1 MALAAG
7 VAVVGQ
13 SDVWFPVLSEP
24 SIPGPRGPAAVMYAV
39 LALTLVARRR
49 APLTSFCVLAGV
61 ILAWTLANGATEG
74 AGSLLPALISVYS
87 VARYGSRRA
96 SWVVAVV
103 MTVVVV
109 VRELNNPDTATWQD
123 LANALAWDL
132 TLVAAW
138 LLGAYLRTRR
148 LYIAELKEQVD
159 RAERE
164 RAVRELRAAERAA
177 TQERTRIAHEL
188 HDVVA
193 HGVSMMVLQANAAEV
208 TIESDPRGAAERMRT
223 VDRAGREALV
233 ELRRLLGLLRPDE
246 TAGLAPPPGLDA
258 LPALVES
265 VARTGMN
272 VRLSIHGE
280 PARMQPGLDQTAY
293 RLVQEALTN
302 VLKYSDGSSVS
313 VEVSFG
319 ADTLDV
325 VVHDDGSGDTQGPD
339 AGEPPGSGF
348 GLTGMR
354 SRVELYGGSL
364 LTGPAASGGF
374 RVHARFPHEV
384 GA

>member
-1 MALAAG
+1 
-7 VAVVGQ
+7 
-13 SDVWFPVLSEP
+13 
-24 SIPGPRGPAAVMYAV
+24 
-39 LALTLVARRR
+39 
-49 APLTSFCVLAGV
+49 
-61 ILAWTLANGATEG
+61 
-74 AGSLLPALISVYS
+74 
-87 VARYGSRRA
+87 
-96 SWVVAVV
+96 
-103 MTVVVV
+103 VVVV

-148 LYIAELKEQVD
+148 LYIAELQEQVD

-164 RAVRELRAAERAA
+164 RVAREQRAAERAA

-193 HGVSMMVLQANAAEV
+193 HGVSLMVLQANAAEV
-208 TIESDPRGAAERMRT
+208 TVESDPGGAAERMRT
-223 VDRAGREALV
+223 VDRAGREALF

-246 TAGLAPPPGLDA
+246 TAGLTPPPGLDA
-258 LPALVES
+258 LPALVAS
-265 VARTGMN
+265 LARSGVD
-272 VRLSIHGE
+272 VRLTTHGE
-280 PARMQPGLDQTAY
+280 PARLQPGLDQTAY
-293 RLVQEALTN
+293 RLV
-302 VLKYSDGSSVS
+302 S
-313 VEVSFG
+313 VEVGFE

-325 VVHDDGSGDTQGPD
+325 VVHDDGSGDTHAPD
-339 AGEPPGSGF
+339 AVEPPGSGF

-364 LTGPAASGGF
+364 RTGPVPSGGF
-374 RVHARFPHEV
+374 RVHARFPREV